1 VARTETWAAVDALTE
16 AGACWQ
22 RAYQTW
28 QQALEHRDRVISRAE
43 RRVLRATGG
52 LGLREWEVAC
62 RRRRINTGDEASI
75 VARAVRARPE
85 VRLAVEDADRL
96 RAVEDG
102 AVLAARLALA
112 EATKQM
118 VGYGTIGRQL
128 TGLTSAEL
136 RQLARRPPTNNPVT
150 TD

>member
-1 VARTETWAAVDALTE
+1 VERTETWAAVDALTG

-22 RAYQTW
+22 RAYQAW

-52 LGLREWEVAC
+52 LGLSKWEAAC
-62 RRRRINTGDEASI
+62 RRGHINTREEASI
-75 VARAVRARPE
+75 VARAVRARPQ
-85 VRLAVEDADRL
+85 VRLAVEEADRL
-96 RAVEDG
+96 RAVEDE
-102 AVLAARLALA
+102 AVLAARLGLT
-112 EATKQM
+112 EATKQ
-118 VGYGTIGRQL
+118 VLGYGSIGRQL

-136 RQLARRPPTNNPVT
+136 RRLARRPFTSTGVT